1 MKEIIKVIF
10 PDALN
15 EIIKTGIGATHSRY
29 QKSPV
34 NPLEKYQHNPEKI
47 IPAIT
52 KTL

>member
-1 MKEIIKVIF
+1 MIKVIF
-10 PDALN
+10 PVALN
-15 EIIKTGIGATHSRY
+15 ERTRTGIGAIHNKY